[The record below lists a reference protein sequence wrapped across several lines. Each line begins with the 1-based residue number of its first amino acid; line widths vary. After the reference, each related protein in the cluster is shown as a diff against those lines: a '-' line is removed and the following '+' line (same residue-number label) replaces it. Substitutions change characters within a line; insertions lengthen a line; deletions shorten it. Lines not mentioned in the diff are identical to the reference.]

1 MELPIKHKRG
11 TTIPT
16 AGDLVVGEIAINT
29 ATGLCYTK
37 TGAGNVVAIGLDVA
51 ANWGNI
57 GGTLSSQTDLSN
69 ALALKA
75 DLSGASF
82 SGTVYA
88 PVVRNLLNTDL
99 VIDSYNDTGAGTHY
113 LHKFT
118 PFDGKFVLAPNG
130 GGLTFPD
137 ASVQTTAAVTPDLS
151 GYALLASPALSGNP
165 TSPTPSTSDNDT
177 SIATTAFVK
186 NQAYLT
192 SSSLSGYAL
201 LSGATFT
208 GKVNT
213 TTTATT
219 PSLNLGGAISSG
231 PTSATN
237 GDIWITNAASP
248 KFAYRTGG
256 VNYYPAVANQFNTFS
271 AGVAITSNST
281 SPQLTITQLGT
292 GHALVVEDKSS
303 PDTSSFIVNND
314 GFVGIAQNPATWSPT
329 QKLEIDGYATSTTAP
344 FSDQSTK
351 LATTANVKASICGS
365 VTSVPSS
372 GWQVSYSAGYPNQI
386 IRVYNDSTSGAM
398 SVPSETHIPVGTR
411 YTFIQTETLPF
422 YFMAE
427 GGGASVFSFENKFT
441 SAGEYAIC
449 NLIKTAHHEWFLTGD
464 LVATL
469 PYGTFISSQCVM
481 DMYNAPGG
489 PVYGDFGY
497 EVTRANGSGGTYST
511 IEGSNTGG
519 CYHPSGTTY
528 YSNMMD
534 IYWPGPYGD
543 VNVGTSNYGE
553 YADGNGGTYTDS
565 SNSYSAGC
573 GGTYASLPG
582 TDGATGIPMTTHWKI
597 DCANDTYYTE
607 NILNAGYVLSQGCT
621 SINSIDAMS
630 VSWSVPVLQKQI
642 TDGAGG
648 YYYENESNYNSYP
661 DYCGWTPSGYAINYS
676 LTGSDP
682 YIYYL
687 QGNSGVWDY
696 YYYAYNWS
704 ADFADGTGSSYTSTG
719 TTNYQGA
726 GYIFYQFYDDAGAR
740 NVFYHFDGVNGYY
753 ETNDGT

>member
-151 GYALLASPALSGNP
+151 GYALLVSPALSGNP
-165 TSPTPSTSDNDT
+165 TSPTPSTGDNDT

-213 TTTATT
+213 TTTATS
-219 PSLNLGGAISSG
+219 PSLNLGAAITSG

-329 QKLEIDGYATSTTAP
+329 QKLEINGYATSTTAP

-351 LATTANVKASICGS
+351 LATTENVKASICGS

-372 GWQVSYSAGYPNQI
+372 GWQVSYSTGYPNQI
-386 IRVYNDSTSGAM
+386 IRVYDDSTSGAM

-411 YTFIQTETLPF
+411 YTFIQTQTLPF

-464 LVATL
+464 LVASS
-469 PYGTFISSQCVM
+469 PAGTFISSQCVL
-481 DMYNAPGG
+481 DSYTGPGG
-489 PVYGDFGY
+489 TSTGDWGY

-519 CYHPSGTTY
+519 CYHPSGLTY
-528 YSNMMD
+528 SYSGSD
-534 IYWPGPYGD
+534 IYFPGPYGD

-565 SNSYSAGC
+565 SNSYNVGC
-573 GGTYASLPG
+573 GNAYASQSG
-582 TDGATGIPMTTHWKI
+582 TDGASGAPMTTYWKI
-597 DCANDTYYTE
+597 DCALDTYYTV
-607 NILNAGYVLSQGCT
+607 NVLDAGYVVSEYCT
-621 SINSIDAMS
+621 TVTATDAVGS
-630 VSWSVPVLQKQI
+630 LWSNVPVWQQEV

-648 YYYENESNYNSYP
+648 YIYSNSDGSSHN
-661 DYCGWTPSGYAINYS
+661 CGSLPNGYVINYY

-704 ADFADGTGSSYTSTG
+704 ADYADGTGGMYSGSG

-726 GYIFYQFYDDAGAR
+726 GYIFYQFYDGAGQR

-753 ETNDGT
+753 ETTDAP